1 MTIIVALA
9 NHEARL
15 HLPRAF
21 IQQFS
26 HDTRDSLLKAHTIQ
40 LICCLDHQRALV
52 FPALLSTVFS
62 FTIDIGDQ
70 MHASQIVVG
79 LWQSLYIVTSED
91 MQVELLV
98 CDPWIVIDHQH
109 LIHLTWL
116 MPSQEE

>member
-1 MTIIVALA
+1 
-9 NHEARL
+9 
-15 HLPRAF
+15 
-21 IQQFS
+21 
-26 HDTRDSLLKAHTIQ
+26 
-40 LICCLDHQRALV
+40 
-52 FPALLSTVFS
+52 
-62 FTIDIGDQ
+62 

-116 MPSQEE
+116 MPSQEEELAV